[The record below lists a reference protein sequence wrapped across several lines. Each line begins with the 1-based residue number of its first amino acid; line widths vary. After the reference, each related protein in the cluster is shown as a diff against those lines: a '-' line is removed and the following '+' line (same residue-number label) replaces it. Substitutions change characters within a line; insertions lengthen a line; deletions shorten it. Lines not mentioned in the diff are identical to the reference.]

1 MKRKTIF
8 HNSSAVKQNTPKYDA
23 LLGFKH
29 NKPTQ
34 DAGAVKQIRPKYDAL
49 LGFKHNKPTQNAGA
63 EVADLI
69 KQGLLMQYLF
79 K

>member
-1 MKRKTIF
+1 MNEEGMKRKTIF
-8 HNSSAVKQNTPKYDA
+8 HNSSAVKQNT
-23 LLGFKH
+23 
-29 NKPTQ
+29 
-34 DAGAVKQIRPKYDAL
+34 PKYDAL

-69 KQGLLMQYLF
+69 KQGLLMQYLI

>member
-8 HNSSAVKQNTPKYDA
+8 HNSSAVKQNT
-23 LLGFKH
+23 
-29 NKPTQ
+29 
-34 DAGAVKQIRPKYDAL
+34 PKYDAL

-69 KQGLLMQYLF
+69 KQGLLMQYLI